1 MGSSYLNMEETGG
14 EAGKT
19 GKKRY
24 NWEYFRK
31 NFRLDDARGV
41 LVNAWEKMVRESGTQ
56 ANEQLVRQGRVWNWS
71 YMDCWFEHPEVGR
84 GFAVIMQMRVGAWRS
99 GERIRKAMV
108 AETAVK
114 LQKEKRISEEEAL
127 QEAEESQKKRLTCPC
142 CGNPDQETLWHY
154 VVECSQWV
162 KEREEMVR
170 VYLGSKGDATVQV
183 VVDQDKLTKMLE
195 RVIGIMDWRA
205 VSQNTPKDVI
215 DRQMSAPMLVKSVH
229 AKRCNQGLAMV
240 MRCAKGVNID
250 VQIGDK
256 TAKRG
261 RRITKRG
268 ARKRRNVSEGN
279 PRKELVTIWSGNETI
294 ITKYNSQKKNLNIQ
308 NTSFQE

>member
-1 MGSSYLNMEETGG
+1 MIVTERMDSSYQNME

-24 NWEYFRK
+24 NWAYFRK
-31 NFRLDDARGV
+31 NFHLDDARGV

-56 ANEQLVRQGRVWNWS
+56 ANEQLVRQGRVWNRS
-71 YMDCWFEHPEVGR
+71 YMDSWFEHPEVGR
-84 GFAVIMQMRVGAWRS
+84 GFAVIMQMRVGAWDS
-99 GERIRKAMV
+99 GERIRK
-108 AETAVK
+108 
-114 LQKEKRISEEEAL
+114 
-127 QEAEESQKKRLTCPC
+127 KKLTCPC
-142 CGNPDQETLWHY
+142 CGKAGQETLWHY
-154 VVECSQWV
+154 VVECSQWA

-170 VYLGSKGDATVQV
+170 VYLGSGGDATAQV
-183 VVDQDKLTKMLE
+183 VVDQDKLTRMLE
-195 RVIGIMDWRA
+195 RVIGIMNWSA

-215 DRQMSAPMLVKSVH
+215 DGEMSAPMLVKSVH
-229 AKRCNQGLAMV
+229 AKRCNQGLAMA
-240 MRCAKGVNID
+240 MRCTKAVLFD

>member
-1 MGSSYLNMEETGG
+1 MEETGG

-24 NWEYFRK
+24 NWAYFRK
-31 NFRLDDARGV
+31 NFHLDDARGV

-56 ANEQLVRQGRVWNWS
+56 ANEQLVLQGRVWNWS
-71 YMDCWFEHPEVGR
+71 YMDSWFENPEVGR
-84 GFAVIMQMRVGAWRS
+84 GFAVIMQMRVGAWDS
-99 GERIRKAMV
+99 GERIRK
-108 AETAVK
+108 
-114 LQKEKRISEEEAL
+114 
-127 QEAEESQKKRLTCPC
+127 KKLTCPC
-142 CGNPDQETLWHY
+142 CGKAGQETLWHY
-154 VVECSQWV
+154 VVECSRWV

-170 VYLGSKGDATVQV
+170 VYLGSGEDATAQV
-183 VVDQDKLTKMLE
+183 VVDQDKLTKTLE
-195 RVIGIMDWRA
+195 RVIGIMDWSA
-205 VSQNTPKDVI
+205 VSQNTPKKVI
-215 DRQMSAPMLVKSVH
+215 DREMSAPMLVKSVH
-229 AKRCNQGLAMV
+229 AKHCSQGLAMV
-240 MRCAKGVNID
+240 MRCAKAVTFD

-279 PRKELVTIWSGNETI
+279 PRKELVTIWSGNKTI

>member
-1 MGSSYLNMEETGG
+1 MIVTERMGSSYLNMEETGG

-71 YMDCWFEHPEVGR
+71 YMDSWFEHPEVGR
-84 GFAVIMQMRVGAWRS
+84 GFAVIMQMRVGAWDS
-99 GERIRKAMV
+99 GERIRK
-108 AETAVK
+108 
-114 LQKEKRISEEEAL
+114 
-127 QEAEESQKKRLTCPC
+127 KKLTCPC
-142 CGNPDQETLWHY
+142 CGKAGQETLWHY
-154 VVECSQWV
+154 VVECSRWV

-170 VYLGSKGDATVQV
+170 VYLGSGEDATVQV

-195 RVIGIMDWRA
+195 RVIGIMDWSA

-279 PRKELVTIWSGNETI
+279 PRKELVTMWSGNETI

-308 NTSFQE
+308 NTSFQEQHEGRRIRQRG

>member
-1 MGSSYLNMEETGG
+1 MIVTERMGSSYLNMEETGG

-41 LVNAWEKMVRESGTQ
+41 LVNAWEKMVRESGTVG
-56 ANEQLVRQGRVWNWS
+56 NEQLVLQGRVWNWS
-71 YMDCWFEHPEVGR
+71 YMDSWFENPEVGR
-84 GFAVIMQMRVGAWRS
+84 GFAVIMQMRVGAWDS
-99 GERIRKAMV
+99 GERIRK
-108 AETAVK
+108 
-114 LQKEKRISEEEAL
+114 
-127 QEAEESQKKRLTCPC
+127 KKLTCPC
-142 CGNPDQETLWHY
+142 CGKAGQETLWHY
-154 VVECSQWV
+154 VVECSRWK

-170 VYLGSKGDATVQV
+170 VYLGSGEDATVQV

-195 RVIGIMDWRA
+195 RVIGIMDWSA

-279 PRKELVTIWSGNETI
+279 PRKELVTMWSGNETI

-308 NTSFQE
+308 NTSFQEQHEGRRIRQRG